1 MSSIFSWSFRMTK
14 YLIDLRARHQ
24 EDFEYVTNFKYLG
37 IWSQITFQISFN
49 CNTIVTGRQCQI
61 KWNAMKQEYENV
73 YRILGGNPFRFPTHS
88 PNLFDIEFFDM
99 MSAEFWHPTSK
110 NLNNLID

>member
-1 MSSIFSWSFRMTK
+1 MSATFAWSFRMTE

-24 EDFEYVTNFKYLG
+24 EDFEYAANFEHLG
-37 IWSQITFQISFN
+37 IWSQIASQISFN

-61 KWNAMKQEYENV
+61 KWNAMKRGYENV
-73 YRILGGNPFRFPTHS
+73 CRILGGNPSGFPTHS

-99 MSAEFWHPTSK
+99 MSAEFWRPTSK